1 MTEPV
6 GPQATVERW
15 NRADRE
21 ELIATFLSAC
31 HSARFAEGVTDGR
44 PFRDPDHVV
53 QLADDV
59 WLRLDPADWLE
70 ALRGHPRIG
79 ENGGTSQEFSRT
91 EQAGMDDADAAIR
104 AAIAAGNQE
113 YEDHFGHVFLIA
125 AAGRTPQDILD
136 NLRGRL
142 NNSAEREIV
151 EAAEQH
157 RRITELRLR
166 RLLST
171 TS

>member
-1 MTEPV
+1 MTEPI
-6 GPQATVERW
+6 GAQATVDRW
-15 NRADRE
+15 NSADRT
-21 ELIATFLSAC
+21 ELIDTLLSAC
-31 HSARFAEGVTDGR
+31 HSERFAEGVADAR
-44 PFRDPDHVV
+44 PFRDPDHVL
-53 QLADDV
+53 QLADTV

-70 ALRGHPRIG
+70 ALHGHPRIG

-91 EQAGMDDADAAIR
+91 EQAGMADADGDVR

-113 YEDHFGHVFLIA
+113 YEARFGHVFLIS

-136 NLRGRL
+136 NLRSRL
-142 NNSAEREIV
+142 HNSPEREVV

-166 RLLST
+166 RMLS
-171 TS
+171 SS